1 MIAQET
7 IMPDLLTQLEA
18 LLASHIGALSRLLAE
33 TRRLTA
39 ISGGPRSALPCKCP
53 QGHAAIYYIV
63 PDVVRCPICGIH
75 DIAQTKT
82 VELV

>member
-1 MIAQET
+1 MPD
-7 IMPDLLTQLEA
+7 PDLLCHLEA

-39 ISGGPRSALPCKCP
+39 INDGPRSALPCRCP
-53 QGHAAIYYIV
+53 KGHTGAIYYRV
-63 PDVVRCPICGIH
+63 PDVVRCPTCGIH
-75 DIAQTKT
+75 DVAASKT

>member
-1 MIAQET
+1 
-7 IMPDLLTQLEA
+7 MPDLLAHLEA

-39 ISGGPRSALPCKCP
+39 ISDGPRSAIPCKCP
-53 QGHAAIYYIV
+53 QGHAGSVYYIV

-75 DIAQTKT
+75 DIAKSKT
-82 VELV
+82 VELL

>member
-1 MIAQET
+1 
-7 IMPDLLTQLEA
+7 MPDLLAHLEA

-39 ISGGPRSALPCKCP
+39 ISDGPRSAIPCKCP
-53 QGHAAIYYIV
+53 HCHHAGSVYYIV
-63 PDVVRCPICGIH
+63 PDVVRCPLCGIH
-75 DIAQTKT
+75 DVAASKT